1 MPISPEQITAVEA
14 AINRLA
20 VETVLASPERDEGL
34 VPAYSLLGELAER
47 VAGEPAIAEA
57 IGVLR
62 RELERCLDAG
72 APFGPALC
80 VRLRALTD
88 WLPEVV
94 AAWRAGRPVPSPAP
108 EEHAVPP
115 AALAEPVDAV
125 LVLDLGENRELLTE
139 FHREAVEHLQQIEA
153 ALLELERQPD
163 DPEALHSIF
172 RSFHTLKGNAGFLEL
187 APMHRLAHEVESL
200 LDLARNRRLRLHSGM
215 ITEILRSRD
224 ALQMLIQQVGA
235 ALEQGILPTAVVPVA
250 RLVEA
255 VRRWAENPVAPAA
268 PPPPRP
274 AEAAEIIP
282 LAVPVARAAASR
294 TVRVTT
300 DKLDS
305 LIDAVGELVI
315 VQSQLLETAQG
326 LGAVAGGL
334 ARDVTQLGRISKELQ
349 RTALA
354 LRMIPIKPAFQ
365 KMERL
370 ARDLARDGGK
380 QVNFVTSGEETELD
394 RTVVEE
400 IADPLV
406 HMVRNALDHG
416 LESPEERRA
425 RGKPERGAVTLRAH
439 YQGSSVV
446 LELGDDGRGIDP
458 DQVLAKARR
467 QGLVAPEA
475 TPSREEIFSLIF
487 LPGFSTAEQVT
498 AVSGRGVGMDVV
510 KRNIEKLR
518 GKIDVAS
525 ELGRGTTFRISL
537 PLTLAIIDGL
547 VVRVGGERF
556 ILPSTSVQMALRP
569 ARQNVVQVQGGE
581 LLDLHG
587 RLLPLYRLA
596 RRFGLAARAE
606 NPWDGIAVV
615 MESAGQAYALLVD
628 EMVTKQEVVIKS
640 LGAYLQGLP
649 GVSGGAILGDGQIAL
664 ILDPAA
670 LPSAA

>member
-1 MPISPEQITAVEA
+1 MPISPDQITAVEA

-20 VETVLASPERDEGL
+20 VETVLASPERDEGM

-62 RELERCLDAG
+62 LELERCLDAG
-72 APFGPALC
+72 EPFGPALC

-94 AAWRAGRPVPSPAP
+94 AAWRAGRPVPGPAP
-108 EEHAVPP
+108 EEHSVPP
-115 AALAEPVDAV
+115 PALADLGDTV

-153 ALLELERQPD
+153 ALLELERQPH
-163 DPEALHSIF
+163 DPEALNAIF
-172 RSFHTLKGNAGFLEL
+172 RSFHTLKGNAGFLDL

-224 ALQMLIQQVGA
+224 ALQVMIQQVGV

-255 VRRWAENPVAPAA
+255 VRRWAEHPAA
-268 PPPPRP
+268 PAVPPP
-274 AEAAEIIP
+274 EAGEIMP
-282 LAVPVARAAASR
+282 MATPVARAAASR

-300 DKLDS
+300 EKLDS
-305 LIDAVGELVI
+305 LIDVVGELVI

-326 LGAVAGGL
+326 LGGAGGGL

-400 IADPLV
+400 IGDPLV

-425 RGKPERGAVTLRAH
+425 RGKPERGAVTLRAY

-467 QGLVAPEA
+467 QGLVAPGA
-475 TPSREEIFSLIF
+475 APSREEIFGLIF

-525 ELGRGTTFRISL
+525 EVGRGTTFRISL

-547 VVRVGGERF
+547 VVRVGGDRF

-569 ARQNVVQVQGGE
+569 TRQNIVQVQGGE

-587 RLLPLYRLA
+587 RLLPLYRLG

-640 LGAYLQGLP
+640 LGAYLQGVS